1 MQTNPTNT
9 INQYIVQST
18 DNPLN
23 LQFFVNGLSGDNTY
37 VKFHSE
43 VVMQNI
49 VNGKGYGI
57 RLQLIPTGAFV
68 DDADGKKYFFQL
80 TVAGKILYTKTY
92 DSAKLIDISGTN
104 VE

>member
-1 MQTNPTNT
+1 MQTTPTNT
-9 INQYIVQST
+9 INQYIWQSD

-23 LQFFVNGLSGDNTY
+23 LRFFVNGLSGDNTY

-57 RLQLIPTGAFV
+57 RLQLIPNGAFA

-92 DSAKLIDISGTN
+92 DAAKLFDINTVN
-104 VE
+104 AE